1 MYCIVLYGNLTC
13 VNISGGWSGSPS
25 PLDRRAWDGGYRVS
39 ESLGVH
45 PKVIHVY
52 EYDWMHELIF

>member
-1 MYCIVLYGNLTC
+1 MYGNLTC